1 MLEEAGVTFFFD
13 FSDGTQLTLTDAPH
27 ERDATHELMFTDE
40 LVAGDPRGVAMGVTL
55 RRQTR
60 PGAYAVGDWD
70 FLRGHAQQPR
80 FDADDGLEHETQN
93 ERFHYLPGALR
104 YEVGPPE
111 GTPVADARGAMRV
124 HERTGNE
131 LVARRLAAV
140 RADAMTCA
148 FSTNDHAVAPGSL
161 VQILDHPHE
170 LFGGDRRFLVVT
182 SRLEGRANETWRH
195 VCEGCDASVPYRPP
209 LTVPRPRTRGLMTA
223 TVTGP
228 AGEEIYPDEHGR
240 VLVKFH
246 WDRRGALDET
256 SSYWVHVSQAWAG
269 AGYGMLNL
277 PRIGQEVLIDFLHGD
292 PDQPLVVG
300 RVHTGVQT
308 PPYPLPEKKALSVW
322 KSCSTPGGDGFNEIT
337 LDDTA
342 GAERIYMHAQFDKIV
357 EVEHDTKEQVKRDS
371 SSSVGRNAAS
381 TVDVDRSEKTGGN
394 RTTSVDGN
402 NDEVIGGNETVG
414 IGGTQALTVGGTRDV
429 GVGGAHTVTVGPET
443 YTVNGSQS
451 VSVSAAKAETV
462 GAVCTL
468 GVGASYAVNVGAA
481 MTVAAGA
488 SYTLATPTATI
499 SAPTYGVKCSSGKIE
514 GADLSVIASGSLTL
528 QGSEVTITG
537 GTITMGDGTIN
548 IKGGTVNVNGGT
560 TNVAGGTTNITGGS
574 VNVN

>member
-1 MLEEAGVTFFFD
+1 MAAPNLTLQLGDTEALDVASFIVRERLSEPYRVDVTVYTADSSLPLEALVGKEAVFEIAGFRRWEGVCALIELVAVASDGLATYQVRVVPPLWTLTQRRDFRVFQGQTEVEAATAMLDEAAISYAAQTNRDQLLPREYRAQYDETDYAFVARMLEEAGVTFFFD

-170 LFGGDRRFLVVT
+170 LLGGDRRFLVVT

-195 VCEGCDASVPYRPP
+195 VCEACDASVPYRPP

-371 SSSVGRNAAS
+371 
-381 TVDVDRSEKTGGN
+381 
-394 RTTSVDGN
+394 
-402 NDEVIGGNETVG
+402 
-414 IGGTQALTVGGTRDV
+414 L
-429 GVGGAHTVTVGPET
+429 GP
-443 YTVNGSQS
+443 
-451 VSVSAAKAETV
+451 
-462 GAVCTL
+462 
-468 GVGASYAVNVGAA
+468 
-481 MTVAAGA
+481 
-488 SYTLATPTATI
+488 
-499 SAPTYGVKCSSGKIE
+499 
-514 GADLSVIASGSLTL
+514 
-528 QGSEVTITG
+528 
-537 GTITMGDGTIN
+537 
-548 IKGGTVNVNGGT
+548 
-560 TNVAGGTTNITGGS
+560 
-574 VNVN
+574 